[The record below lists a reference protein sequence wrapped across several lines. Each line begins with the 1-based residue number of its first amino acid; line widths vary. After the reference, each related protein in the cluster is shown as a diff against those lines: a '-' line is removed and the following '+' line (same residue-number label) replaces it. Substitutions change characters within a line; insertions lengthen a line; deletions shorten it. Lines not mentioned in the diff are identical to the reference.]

1 MQKSKLYPLIL
12 SPTIKNYIW
21 GGKKL
26 LHLLDRNERSAP
38 LKVAE
43 IWAIYGENRIQ
54 NGSYAGVRLV
64 DLQQERPEEL
74 LGNTESGKQR
84 LDFPILIKI
93 LDCQEWLSIQVHP
106 DDQQARLLEN
116 PLANGKT
123 ETWFCLDSEPGSKIY
138 AGSKPGFSSLEL
150 VESIKKNTILETIQV
165 HELNKN
171 DYIKIDAGVIH
182 ALGPGLT
189 IYELQQSADIT
200 YRVYDW
206 DRPATAGRPL
216 HIEKAVIAA
225 KNIQTYPRHILGI
238 EKSNSFE
245 TLIDCQYFKLRLI
258 KNMENSIE
266 MNTNLKSFHAL
277 TVSSGELKLQF
288 EDVNF
293 KVNQFE
299 SILIPACLG
308 NYQLSGEFSALLA
321 SIA

>member
-21 GGKKL
+21 GGEKL
-26 LHLLDRNERSAP
+26 LHLLDRNEHSD
-38 LKVAE
+38 LQKVAE

-64 DLQQERPEEL
+64 DLLQERSEEL
-74 LGNTESGKQR
+74 IGFTESGKQR

-106 DDQQARLLEN
+106 DDEQARLMESTHS
-116 PLANGKT
+116 NGKT

-138 AGSKPGFSSLEL
+138 AGSKIGISTLDL
-150 VESIKKNTILETIQV
+150 VESIKKNNILDTIQV

-171 DYIKIDAGVIH
+171 DYIMINAGVIH

-189 IYELQQSADIT
+189 IYELQQSSDIT

-216 HIEKAVIAA
+216 HIEKASFAA
-225 KNIQTYPRHILGI
+225 KNIQTFPRHIHGN

-245 TLIDCQYFKLRLI
+245 TLIDCPYFKLGLI
-258 KNMENSIE
+258 KNVENSID

-288 EDVNF
+288 EDLNV
-293 KVNQFE
+293 KVNQYE
-299 SILIPACLG
+299 SIFIPASLG
-308 NYQLSGEFSALLA
+308 NYQLSGEFSVLLA

>member
-12 SPTIKNYIW
+12 SPTVKNYIW
-21 GGKKL
+21 GGEKL
-26 LHLLDRNERSAP
+26 LHLLDRNEHSDP
-38 LKVAE
+38 QKVAE

-54 NGSYAGVRLV
+54 NGAYAGVRLV
-64 DLQQERPEEL
+64 DLLQERPEEL
-74 LGNTESGKQR
+74 LGFVESGKQR

-106 DDQQARLLEN
+106 DDEQARLLESTYS
-116 PLANGKT
+116 NGKT
-123 ETWFCLDSEPGSKIY
+123 ETWFCLNSEPGSKIY
-138 AGSKPGFSSLEL
+138 AGSKTGISTLDL
-150 VESIKKNTILETIQV
+150 VESIKKNNILDTIQV

-171 DYIKIDAGVIH
+171 DYIMIDAGVIH

-216 HIEKAVIAA
+216 HIEKASIAA
-225 KNIQTYPRHILGI
+225 KNIQTFPRHILGN

-245 TLIDCQYFKLRLI
+245 TLIDCPYFKLGLI
-258 KNMENSIE
+258 ENMENSIE

-288 EDVNF
+288 EDLNF
-293 KVNQFE
+293 QVNQFE
-299 SILIPACLG
+299 SILIPASLG
-308 NYQLSGEFSALLA
+308 NYLLSGEFSVLLA